1 MMSAADIPVVILVGG
16 QGTRMR
22 GSTMTKKELV
32 EVGGR
37 PILWH
42 VMRIFSVF
50 GHNQFLLA
58 LGYEGAQIKR
68 YFLDYEAMTR
78 DFTVTVGGRG
88 DMQSISFDQDAEHP
102 TWQVS
107 LIDTGIESLKGE
119 RLARLAPRL
128 NVDRFFVTYG
138 DGVGNIDLAAITDFH
153 ERHGKLATVTAV
165 QVASQY
171 GIIETD
177 EAGQATNLQEKPRQE
192 AWINGGF
199 MLLER
204 PVLDRIVANPAAD
217 LETEVLPQLAAEG
230 ELMVYR
236 HTGFWHSMDTMKD
249 TMDLEKIWQNG
260 APWKIW

>member
-1 MMSAADIPVVILVGG
+1 MTAADIPVIIPVGG

-22 GSTMTKKELV
+22 GSTATKKELV

-50 GHNQFLLA
+50 GHNHFILA

-68 YFLDYEAMTR
+68 YFLNYEAMTR
-78 DFTVTVGGRG
+78 DFTITVGGRG
-88 DMQSISFDQDAEHP
+88 DMQAISFDQDAEHP
-102 TWQVS
+102 PWTVS

-119 RLARLAPRL
+119 RLARLAPRF
-128 NVDRFFVTYG
+128 DAPRFFVTYG
-138 DGVGNIDLAAITDFH
+138 DGVGNVDLAAIVRFH
-153 ERHGKLATVTAV
+153 EEHGKLATVTGV
-165 QVASQY
+165 QAASQY

-177 EAGQATNLQEKPRQE
+177 SDGRVTNLLEKPQQE

-204 PVLDRIVANPAAD
+204 PVLDRIVANPTVD
-217 LETEVLPQLAAEG
+217 LETGVLPQLAAEG

-249 TMDLEKIWQNG
+249 TMDLENIWQNG
-260 APWKIW
+260 APWKVW